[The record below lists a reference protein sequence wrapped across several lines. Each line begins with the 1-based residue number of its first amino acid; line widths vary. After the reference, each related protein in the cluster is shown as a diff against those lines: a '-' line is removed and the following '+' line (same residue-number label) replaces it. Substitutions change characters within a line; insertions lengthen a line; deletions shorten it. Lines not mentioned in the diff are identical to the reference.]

1 MRVRL
6 AVACAWRGGV
16 RLLARVEGQRAGGVE
31 TDVAGDGQASSNRHA
46 TWNRQP
52 EVAGKI
58 GMAHMPISTE
68 LM

>member
-1 MRVRL
+1 M
-6 AVACAWRGGV
+6 